1 MDPEILPEPVP
12 SASTPITPQQLLSV
26 QPPQSKS
33 NIWVWIAA
41 GAIILTIGIGV
52 GLALARYSP
61 KLISSYEEC
70 VKANGNQIQ
79 LIYPGICYTKDG
91 RSFREV
97 LTDEE
102 KKNLQ
107 PPDQNPDYK
116 RSCVE
121 RGGLWLTEY
130 LECESM
136 SSPNLNSEWCT
147 NLEGIFSECQSPCR
161 HDPKFQSGEV
171 NCATVCVKVCQFN

>member
-1 MDPEILPEPVP
+1 MENHLPPNQP
-12 SASTPITPQQLLSV
+12 IQSTPPISPAV
-26 QPPQSKS
+26 PISKPK
-33 NIWVWIAA
+33 NHVVVWIFV
-41 GAIILTIGIGV
+41 GAVILTIGISI
-52 GLALARYSP
+52 GLIAGKYFRPSQ
-61 KLISSYEEC
+61 ISSYEEC
-70 VKANGNQIQ
+70 IKANGNQIQ
-79 LIYPGICYTKDG
+79 LIYPGNCVTKDG

-97 LTDEE
+97 LTEEE

-147 NLEGIFSECQSPCR
+147 DLKGEFSGCQSPCR